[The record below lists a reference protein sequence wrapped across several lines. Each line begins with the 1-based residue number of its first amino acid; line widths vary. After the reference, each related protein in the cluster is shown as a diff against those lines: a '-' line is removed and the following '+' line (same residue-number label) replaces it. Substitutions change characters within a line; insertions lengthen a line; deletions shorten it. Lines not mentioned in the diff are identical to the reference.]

1 MGLIRVVLDLS
12 TSNFFVLFFN
22 FHQTGAV
29 VHFFYLQGNRLSFF
43 TRRGEVELPE
53 VLVLTLPCTID
64 PQNRK
69 PSFSIYFFVFSP
81 LVDSAMHNR
90 SPEPWQRWEK
100 FPARKTGYRKSS
112 FLKFICCL
120 FFSPL
125 LVDTL
130 MDYALHIW
138 IAKNLLT

>member
-43 TRRGEVELPE
+43 ARRGEVELPE

-64 PQNRK
+64 LQNRK
-69 PSFSIYFFVFSP
+69 QKIAPFQFCFLF
-81 LVDSAMHNR
+81 LVLLLTQQCTIDRQKPDKDGKNS
-90 SPEPWQRWEK
+90 QLV
-100 FPARKTGYRKSS
+100 KTGYRKLL

-125 LVDTL
+125 VDTA
-130 MDYALHIW
+130 MDNGSP
-138 IAKNLLT
+138 KTS